1 MELRICGRSLGV
13 GVAIGASVLGL
24 AWYGT
29 TLNARASITPA
40 LIAAARCDAAGLVA
54 ITFPDASQFTC
65 VPAQQIPP
73 TSREEAARRKRV
85 QP

>member
-1 MELRICGRSLGV
+1 MNLTVCGRSLGV
-13 GVAIGASVLGL
+13 GVALGASVLGL

-29 TLNARASITPA
+29 TLNARAAITPA

-54 ITFPDASQFTC
+54 ITFPDSSQFTC
-65 VPAQQIPP
+65 IPREQIPP
-73 TSREEAARRKRV
+73 TSREEAARRKRA